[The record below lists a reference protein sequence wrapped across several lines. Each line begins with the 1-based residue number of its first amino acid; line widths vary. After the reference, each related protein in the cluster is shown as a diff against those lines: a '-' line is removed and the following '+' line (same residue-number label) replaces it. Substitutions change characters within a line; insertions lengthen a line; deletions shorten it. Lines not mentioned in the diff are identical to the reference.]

1 MRRQPAGFTLIE
13 VLVVITIMA
22 VLTSLVMVNFTG
34 ADQRQRHEGA
44 VERLALRMDLARQRA
59 VQRNRELGFQ
69 LELNDYEFLELDP
82 AAGGW
87 RLLEGR
93 PFRAGA
99 FDSDVVVTLTVEGEA
114 SEEGDDSPSRSQR
127 DDGITVTPPDLVFFR
142 SGELTPFELRYELA
156 SGTRAWVVSSDGLS
170 AIRMTAADEL

>member
-69 LELNDYEFLELDP
+69 LELNDFEFLELDP

-99 FDSDVVVTLTVEGEA
+99 FDRDVVVTLRVEGEA
-114 SEEGDDSPSRSQR
+114 REENDTRRSRTEQDEGLS
-127 DDGITVTPPDLVFFR
+127 TSPPDLVFFR

-156 SGTRAWVVSSDGLS
+156 DGGRAWIVSSDGLS
-170 AIRMTAADEL
+170 AIRMSSADEL